1 MSCLT
6 AVLSRNKPKQDNSG
20 ASFDKMKD
28 ALGLNKVKVD
38 DAVTN
43 QSSSAS
49 GKSQQP
55 VQPSAAP
62 LIQPGGT
69 VNAAYPQTN
78 PFQPTSEPLKTIPAT
93 SSPQENPF
101 LKKMGEV
108 NKFAHGWGGGA
119 QKATDWNRKLLS
131 QNAAMMN
138 QQPAIHDQ
146 LIQVQGVL

>member
-1 MSCLT
+1 MSCL
-6 AVLSRNKPKQDNSG
+6 
-20 ASFDKMKD
+20 
-28 ALGLNKVKVD
+28 
-38 DAVTN
+38 

-108 NKFAHGWGGGA
+108 NKFAHGWGYGGCGGS
-119 QKATDWNRKLLS
+119 WYGGG
-131 QNAAMMN
+131 NAGGG
-138 QQPAIHDQ
+138 PW
-146 LIQVQGVL
+146 

>member
-78 PFQPTSEPLKTIPAT
+78 PFQPKSKHLNPAT
-93 SSPQENPF
+93 SSPQGNH

-108 NKFAHGWGGGA
+108 NKFAHGWGGDA
-119 QKATDWNRKLLS
+119 QTDS
-131 QNAAMMN
+131 QQTTGNGSM
-138 QQPAIHDQ
+138 
-146 LIQVQGVL
+146 GF